1 MEDHDDWKLGDDGDA
16 TVCPGCGKRNRPGLK
31 YCVICGRALVDEL
44 ETDPEAFRTIG
55 EAMGRTPRPRPRGPA
70 LRAWSVALGLLLAVV
85 VALTWLQTREEPFDF
100 EEWARNFRAAP
111 TSRPITATATAAP
124 PATGTATP
132 RPQPTPVATVA
143 VVAVAT
149 DLEPT
154 VTPMDPTPTPI
165 AATPTPLRT
174 RRPTPKRPRPAVVP
188 PRPEIE
194 PERESLPDGVPAP
207 VDRPRAGATEKP
219 SLGSDLQEA
228 TSAYRH
234 AIDAHNQKVDEYNAL
249 ADEIQRRNAWDDSE
263 ESVAL
268 RRRLDRA
275 RDAVEAA
282 RVQAELL
289 RARMESVRTRY
300 R

>member
-16 TVCPGCGKRNRPGLK
+16 TVCPGCGKRNRAGLK
-31 YCVICGRALVDEL
+31 YCVICGRSLVDEL
-44 ETDPEAFRTIG
+44 ETDPEPFRTIG
-55 EAMGRTPRPRPRGPA
+55 EAMGRAPRPRQSSRRPSLRG
-70 LRAWSVALGLLLAVV
+70 WSIAMSLLLAVV

-100 EEWARNFRAAP
+100 EEWTAAFRTAP
-111 TSRPITATATAAP
+111 TPRPIVATATAV
-124 PATGTATP
+124 ATVTP
-132 RPQPTPVATVA
+132 HPQPTAVATVA
-143 VVAVAT
+143 IVA
-149 DLEPT
+149 EPT
-154 VTPMDPTPTPI
+154 AALPTPTLVQ
-165 AATPTPLRT
+165 ATATPA
-174 RRPTPKRPRPAVVP
+174 RRPVQKTKAVLAP
-188 PRPEIE
+188 PRPKRTVVAPASE
-194 PERESLPDGVPAP
+194 PEDFPTP
-207 VDRPRAGATEKP
+207 VDRPRSEATEKP

-234 AIDAHNQKVDEYNAL
+234 AVDVHNQRVDEYNAL

-263 ESVAL
+263 ESVGL

-275 RDAVEAA
+275 RDAVESA